1 MNTIPKEDLDFL
13 LKVRDTSEFTMMEA
27 LEAYHLLLTTV
38 EDMEFQLKASK
49 LDFKGEDVES
59 WRLRVEYKLN
69 RCLEAARKFSRRYRE
84 LKDVQ

>member
-1 MNTIPKEDLDFL
+1 MQSKEDLDFL

-69 RCLEAARKFSRRYRE
+69 RCLEAGRKFSRRYRE
-84 LKDVQ
+84 LKDG